1 VVIAEPPARTATQS
15 GLLRFIRYAFMPNR
29 LGYCGPD
36 ENRLLFDH
44 AVAGEADRSLLPT
57 LTQFLGPLPYLR
69 AIARGSGIRDPF
81 DERVVE
87 AYWVGNDLLE
97 LADGGDLYRSLND
110 RFRRQLPAELMATI
124 AGKVPRGA
132 RAHHSFHVLDVWRQV
147 ARLDGDVLAQID
159 GCRVSWGRVAA
170 VNGASLTVERAGLEI
185 RDGKLALGPATA
197 VFATRE
203 IDGRGFVTDVGPGDT
218 VSMHWGWVCERLT
231 DAQARDL
238 ERYTRHNLR
247 VANRTI

>member
-1 VVIAEPPARTATQS
+1 MIAAPPTQA
-15 GLLRFIRYAFMPNR
+15 GILRFIHYGFMPNR

-44 AVAGEADRSLLPT
+44 AAAGEADRSLLPT
-57 LTQFLGPLPYLR
+57 LAQFLGPLPYLR

-87 AYWVGNDLLE
+87 AYWVGNELLE
-97 LADGGDLYRSLND
+97 RADARDLFASLNA
-110 RFRRQLPAELMATI
+110 RFRSQLRPETMELI

-132 RAHHSFHVLDVWRQV
+132 RAHHSFHVFDVWRQV
-147 ARLDGDVLAQID
+147 ARLDGDVLSQID
-159 GCRVSWGRVAA
+159 GCRVSWGKVVAI
-170 VNGASLTVERAGLEI
+170 NGPSLTVERPGLEI
-185 RDGKLALGPATA
+185 RDGKLSLGPATS
-197 VFATRE
+197 VFATRS
-203 IDGRGFVTDVGPGDT
+203 IDGRGFVTDVVLGDT

>member
-1 VVIAEPPARTATQS
+1 MIAAPPTQA
-15 GLLRFIRYAFMPNR
+15 GILRFIHYGFMPNR

-36 ENRLLFDH
+36 ESRLLFDH
-44 AVAGEADRSLLPT
+44 GAAGEADRSLLPT
-57 LTQFLGPLPYLR
+57 LAQFLGPLPYLR

-87 AYWVGNDLLE
+87 AYWVGNELLE
-97 LADGGDLYRSLND
+97 RADAHDLFASLND
-110 RFRRQLPAELMATI
+110 RFRSQLRPEMMELI
-124 AGKVPRGA
+124 AGKVPQGA
-132 RAHHSFHVLDVWRQV
+132 RAHHSFHVFDVWRQV
-147 ARLDGDVLAQID
+147 ARLDGDVLSQID
-159 GCRVSWGRVAA
+159 SCRISWGQVTG
-170 VNGASLTVERAGLEI
+170 VDGASVTVQREPLAV
-185 RDGKLALGPATA
+185 RDGKLTLAPAQPARAL
-197 VFATRE
+197 RL
-203 IDGRGFVTDVGPGDT
+203 IDGVGFVRQLAPGDV